1 MKKTQ
6 IFFGLVLLLVTLLP
20 LAVRA
25 QVVVEKSTKISTIG
39 NKQYYM
45 HYVKP
50 GETLYSIAKAYQ
62 VSEEEIRR
70 LNPEIDEHGLQADT
84 VIGIPVVTGQE
95 EEKGTGYIVYT
106 VQESEKTSRLL
117 RRLEVSEEEFRR
129 LNPSVGSYVFVGQKI
144 LLPSDE
150 VVEQHPQGQGT
161 DSVIVQVPEQPV
173 PDTIVE
179 DVQIVVEPVFA
190 LPEERPDTCYPSPQN
205 AHRLY
210 HVALLVPLYLDDVD
224 KIDTSKEKAEK
235 TKNSRAMKFLQ
246 FYEGFMM
253 AADSL
258 TGQEGMRLDLMVM
271 DVHENVSTAQAAV
284 NRLQNEQVDLIVGP
298 FFSKSFSVVEDY
310 ALRHNIP
317 IVNPMSERESI
328 VVDAPNVI
336 KLKPSAKGMVT
347 QLVDMIATCYPKGKV
362 SLIADD
368 NPDDEE
374 MVAALEHALDSA
386 VARDV
391 MISNEE
397 MVELIV
403 KESLR
408 RNMGKRVLSTMEVEG
423 QIFSTKALQEQPEG
437 MIYFENRFQRHT
449 SSELDA
455 VMDDLS
461 SARENVLVVYGKDI
475 VFATKILNTINKK
488 AQAYPIVLVGLPSWS
503 DFDNLLVPNLLN
515 MNAIY
520 FDDFFVDYND
530 SLTLGFVD
538 DFRLKYGSE
547 PSEYAFEG
555 FDVGWYFLNSLMQYG
570 PHMMGCLPYEHM
582 PLMHA
587 GYYFTKRRYH
597 DGLENRC
604 WNVYQYNRQDVEL
617 KPIRVYQED

>member
-1 MKKTQ
+1 MKKTH

-20 LAVRA
+20 MAVRA
-25 QVVVEKSTKISTIG
+25 QVVIEKSTEITTIG
-39 NKQYYM
+39 HKQYYL
-45 HYVKP
+45 HHVKP
-50 GETLYSIAKAYQ
+50 GETLYSLAKVYQ

-70 LNPEIDEHGLQADT
+70 LNPEIDELGLQADM
-84 VIGIPVVTGQE
+84 VIGIPVITGQE
-95 EEKGTGYIVYT
+95 EKGNGYIVYT
-106 VQESEKTSRLL
+106 VQETEKTKRLL
-117 RRLEVSEEEFRR
+117 RRMEVSEEEFRR
-129 LNPSVGSYVFVGQKI
+129 MNPSVGSYVFVGQKI
-144 LLPSDE
+144 LIPSDE
-150 VVEQHPQGQGT
+150 VVEQPSQGADT
-161 DSVIVQVPEQPV
+161 VTVQVLDQPV

-179 DVQIVVEPVFA
+179 DVTMVVEPVFV

-205 AHRLY
+205 ARRLY

-258 TGQEGMRLDLMVM
+258 TSREGMHLDLMVM
-271 DVHENVSTAQAAV
+271 DVHENVATAQAAA

-298 FFSKSFSVVEDY
+298 FFSKSFAVVEDY

-317 IVNPMSERESI
+317 MVNPMSERESI

-336 KLKPSAKGMVT
+336 KLKPSAQGMVT
-347 QLVDMIATCYPKGKV
+347 QLVDMIAACYPKGKV

-374 MVAALEHALDSA
+374 MVAALEHVLDST
-386 VARDV
+386 VVRDV
-391 MISNEE
+391 LMSNEE

-437 MIYFENRFQRHT
+437 VIYFENRFQRYT

-475 VFATKILNTINKK
+475 VFATKILNTLNKK
-488 AQAYPIVLVGLPSWS
+488 AQAFPIVLVGLPSWS

-520 FDDFFVDYND
+520 FDDHFVDYND
-530 SLTLGFVD
+530 SLVLGFVD

-555 FDVGWYFLNSLMQYG
+555 FDVGWYFLNALMKYG
-570 PHMMGCLPYEHM
+570 PHMKGCLPYEHM

-587 GYYFTKRRYH
+587 GYYFTKCRYQ
-597 DGLENRC
+597 DGLENRY
-604 WNVYQYNRQDVEL
+604 WNVFQYNRQDIEM